1 MNLFAL
7 TIWIAAI
14 VPLAAHIYCL
24 WTLRATPFTARR
36 ESAYMGVLL
45 GLFLV
50 ALNLLQLLIHSYPGD
65 HLQLNGFILIAA
77 PVAALLTALAAIPL
91 MRRSGDFEVQSIGI
105 PAVILSLFSMASVV
119 ALGSLTIAG

>member
-1 MNLFAL
+1 MNLFTL

-14 VPLAAHIYCL
+14 VPLAGHLYCL
-24 WTLRATPFTARR
+24 WTLRGSRTK
-36 ESAYMGVLL
+36 SASTGVLL
-45 GLFLV
+45 GLVIV
-50 ALNLLQLLIHSYPGD
+50 ALNLIQLLVRSFPGS
-65 HLQLNGFILIAA
+65 HLKLGEFGLIAA
-77 PVAALLTALAAIPL
+77 PVVALLIAFAAVPL